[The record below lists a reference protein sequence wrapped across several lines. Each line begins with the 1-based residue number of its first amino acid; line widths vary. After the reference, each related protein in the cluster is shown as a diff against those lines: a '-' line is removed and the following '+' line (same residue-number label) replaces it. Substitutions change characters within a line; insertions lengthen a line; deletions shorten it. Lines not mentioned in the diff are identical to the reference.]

1 MHFSRG
7 SFYNFVEGEIMGM
20 VGRITIEVSIKFGG
34 DERWGR
40 GGRKHE
46 GSIGKM
52 LDLCGDCGG
61 FGVSV

>member
-1 MHFSRG
+1 
-7 SFYNFVEGEIMGM
+7 MGM
-20 VGRITIEVSIKFGG
+20 VGRITIEASIKFGG

-52 LDLCGDCGG
+52 LDLCGDCGD
-61 FGVSV
+61 FRVSV